1 MAGYLKKRPMLF
13 CAAVSAVLCIVGF
26 YCPPAVF
33 FCGIALIILFFVSL
47 YLRRPAETVV
57 AFILAVTAAGILL
70 TSSRA
75 AELSGLDGSVAKGE
89 FTVVS
94 EPENTALPTLW
105 NWKRQ
110 AAIPSKEAQSL
121 FAPITASPRLNTAI
135 AFKRPFPCRSFHW
148 ERRKDPI
155 IRRGYFFAASFGIS
169 GSKKETTTPCCKR

>member
-1 MAGYLKKRPMLF
+1 MLL

-75 AELSGLDGSVAKGE
+75 AELSGLDGSAAKGE

-94 EPENTALPTLW
+94 EPEKHGTANTVKLEATSCDTL
-105 NWKRQ
+105 K
-110 AAIPSKEAQSL
+110 KAQSL
-121 FAPITASPRLNTAI
+121 FAPITASPRLNTAT

>member
-1 MAGYLKKRPMLF
+1 MLF

-94 EPENTALPTLW
+94 EPEKHGTADTVELEATSCDTL
-105 NWKRQ
+105 KRGTKLICTDYSLTPLEYGNRIQ
-110 AAIPSKEAQSL
+110 ATVS
-121 FAPITASPRLNTAI
+121 
-135 AFKRPFPCRSFHW
+135 PCRSFHW

>member
-1 MAGYLKKRPMLF
+1 MLL

-47 YLRRPAETVV
+47 YLRRPAGTVV

-75 AELSGLDGSVAKGE
+75 AELSRLDGSAAKGE

-94 EPENTALPTLW
+94 EPEKHGTANTVKLEATSCDTL
-105 NWKRQ
+105 KKGTKL
-110 AAIPSKEAQSL
+110 I
-121 FAPITASPRLNTAI
+121 AP
-135 AFKRPFPCRSFHW
+135 C
-148 ERRKDPI
+148 
-155 IRRGYFFAASFGIS
+155 
-169 GSKKETTTPCCKR
+169 

>member
-1 MAGYLKKRPMLF
+1 MADNLKKRPMLL
-13 CAAVSAVLCIVGF
+13 CAAVSTVLCIVGF

-75 AELSGLDGSVAKGE
+75 AELSGLDGSAAKGE

-94 EPENTALPTLW
+94 EPEKHGTANTVKLEATSCDTL
-105 NWKRQ
+105 K
-110 AAIPSKEAQSL
+110 KAQSL

-155 IRRGYFFAASFGIS
+155 IQRGYFFAASFGTS

>member
-1 MAGYLKKRPMLF
+1 MLL

-75 AELSGLDGSVAKGE
+75 AELSGLDGSAAKGE

-94 EPENTALPTLW
+94 EPEKHGTANTVKLEATSCDTL
-105 NWKRQ
+105 K
-110 AAIPSKEAQSL
+110 KAQSL

-135 AFKRPFPCRSFHW
+135 AFKRPFHCRSFHW

>member
-1 MAGYLKKRPMLF
+1 MADYLKKRPMLL

-94 EPENTALPTLW
+94 EPEKHGTAPT
-105 NWKRQ
+105 
-110 AAIPSKEAQSL
+110 P
-121 FAPITASPRLNTAI
+121 
-135 AFKRPFPCRSFHW
+135 
-148 ERRKDPI
+148 
-155 IRRGYFFAASFGIS
+155 
-169 GSKKETTTPCCKR
+169 

>member
-1 MAGYLKKRPMLF
+1 MLL

-75 AELSGLDGSVAKGE
+75 AELSGLDGSAAKGE

-94 EPENTALPTLW
+94 EPEKHGTANTVKLEATSCDTL
-105 NWKRQ
+105 KKGTKL
-110 AAIPSKEAQSL
+110 ICTDYSL
-121 FAPITASPRLNTAI
+121 TPLDTAI

>member
-1 MAGYLKKRPMLF
+1 MADYLKKRPMLL

-75 AELSGLDGSVAKGE
+75 AELSGLDGSAAKGE

-94 EPENTALPTLW
+94 EPEKHGTANTVKLEAASCDTL
-105 NWKRQ
+105 KKGTKL
-110 AAIPSKEAQSL
+110 ICTV
-121 FAPITASPRLNTAI
+121 TASPRLNTAI

-155 IRRGYFFAASFGIS
+155 IQKGYFFAASFGIS
-169 GSKKETTTPCCKR
+169 GSKKETMTPCCKR